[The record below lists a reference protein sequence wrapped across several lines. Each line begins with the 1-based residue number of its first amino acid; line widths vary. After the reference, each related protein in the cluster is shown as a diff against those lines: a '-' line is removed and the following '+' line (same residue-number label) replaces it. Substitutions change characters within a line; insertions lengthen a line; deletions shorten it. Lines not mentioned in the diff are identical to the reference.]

1 MKLLDWIHRRLG
13 QNSTRPSKH
22 LLIAAAAVD
31 EEEEQ
36 EAWKDGIFPGFL
48 AIGTLGLDPSSTP
61 TFSICVDD
69 IITERDDDVTENEL
83 KLINDELE
91 KVFALTNT
99 NDDSS
104 GRNSSGGRSSHGSI
118 SGESNTFC
126 PLQGYLFGSAFELS
140 ATSMVAVSKN
150 KEHQHQSERTSLA
163 ELFQRSKLE
172 DENSL
177 VGGKDDDTENNKEE
191 AMKKKVKNRRMIHAF
206 DSASADRKLHY
217 KIFQMFHKKIHPV
230 NPRATI
236 KKKKSWAEYENKEQW
251 IKTDADYLVLEL

>member
-1 MKLLDWIHRRLG
+1 MKLLEWIHRKLG

-36 EAWKDGIFPGFL
+36 EAWNDGIFPGFL

-69 IITERDDDVTENEL
+69 IITEGDDDVTENEL

-91 KVFALTNT
+91 KVLVLTNSS
-99 NDDSS
+99 DDIDSS
-104 GRNSSGGRSSHGSI
+104 GRNSHGSS

-150 KEHQHQSERTSLA
+150 KEQQQQQHQSERTSLA

-177 VGGKDDDTENNKEE
+177 VGGKDDDTDNDKVE
-191 AMKKKVKNRRMIHAF
+191 AMKINVKKKRMVHAF

-217 KIFQMFHKKIHPV
+217 KVPHTFYIFQLI
-230 NPRATI
+230 
-236 KKKKSWAEYENKEQW
+236 SYE
-251 IKTDADYLVLEL
+251 LVRLISE